1 MGRVRRADR
10 DLWDL
15 DTPVSHGYPL
25 RMWQVQARLN
35 ATTHDGWES
44 SREVP
49 TLIVAS
55 RSDQNAAIRVACVAW
70 DMSSREAY
78 PGRRETFATVV
89 EIDPEHGQPR
99 EGAEVSF
106 VKVIFGYGGM
116 SAYSGPSYGEV
127 SAWMREGN

>member
-1 MGRVRRADR
+1 MRRVDR
-10 DLWDL
+10 DLWNP

-44 SREVP
+44 SRDVL

-55 RSDQNAAIRVACVAW
+55 RNGHDAAIRVACVAW
-70 DMSSREAY
+70 DMSSRETY

-89 EIDPEHGQPR
+89 EIDPEHGQPK
-99 EGAEVSF
+99 EGSEVTF
-106 VKVIFGYGGM
+106 VKVVFGYGSM
-116 SAYSGPSYGEV
+116 SAYSAASYGEV
-127 SAWMREGN
+127 AAWMREGN